1 MVLQSSGSISF
12 NNIQTE
18 FGGTNP
24 ISLNEYYL
32 NGLYTTGT
40 GATGIPTSGAIS
52 LNNFYGKSKTTTPVV
67 NESAIT
73 IIGANLVLRHD
84 GNNIDGTN
92 NSTLTV
98 GGVIPSWYNS
108 GNSSSLT
115 TTQTTN
121 TRRPTYTQ
129 NGAVFSNG
137 KVLISNIN
145 LNNYSTMNI
154 FVVWKKTASSNTLKW
169 LWSQDNGGYDRTLII
184 NGNSSLM
191 VGRGDGGAAFPSYSF
206 PINTTVV
213 VNCEYNSSG
222 STGNFFVNNTSITS
236 FSSLPASGTTN
247 TFFGS
252 IGPDASYSSTGSA
265 TIDGIIYEIII
276 INRLLTSTE
285 RTNIYTTLNTKWMI

>member
-12 NNIQTE
+12 NDIQTE

-52 LNNFYGKSKTTTPVV
+52 LNNFYGKSKTVAPVV
-67 NESAIT
+67 NDSAIT
-73 IIGANLVLRHD
+73 IMGANLVLRHD
-84 GNNIDGTN
+84 GKNIDGTN
-92 NSTLTV
+92 NSTLIV
-98 GGVIPSWYNS
+98 GNVISSWYNS
-108 GNSSSLT
+108 GSNTGLT
-115 TTQTTN
+115 TTATN
-121 TRRPTYTQ
+121 AFRPIYTL

-137 KVLISNIN
+137 KLLISNIN
-145 LNNYSTMNI
+145 LNNYLTMNI
-154 FVVWKKTASSNTLKW
+154 FVVWKKTASSSLLKW

-184 NGNSSLM
+184 NGDTRLY
-191 VGRGDGGAAFPSYSF
+191 VGRGDGGAATPFYSF

-222 STGNFFVNNTSITS
+222 LTGNFYVNNTSITS

-252 IGPDASYSSTGSA
+252 INTGTTYNGPTGSA
-265 TIDGIIYEIII
+265 TVDGIIYEIII